1 MAPGDDS
8 LDWERDGREWPNRA
22 ASRFVA
28 AGGLAW
34 HVQVA
39 GQGPPLLLLHGT
51 GASTHSFAEM
61 LPLLAGHFTVIAP
74 DLPGH
79 GFTSLPPI
87 EEQSLPGMSVAVAA
101 LLRTL
106 GVDPVLAVGHSAG
119 AAILVRMCLDSR
131 FEPKALISVNGA
143 LLPFPG
149 VAGQMFPPLA
159 RLLFVNPLATRF
171 FAWRAQDRSAVER
184 LIRGTGSNIPARSL
198 DIYARLF
205 QTDRHLTAT
214 LGMMAN
220 WDLPGLERDMP
231 RLKVPL
237 VLVACSDDAA
247 IPPDTAIKVRD
258 KVPGAVVEYKRGLG
272 HLAHEER
279 PTEIADI
286 VLAVAQRYGLVAAR

>member
-1 MAPGDDS
+1 MANSADT
-8 LDWERDGREWPNRA
+8 LDWERDGRDWPNRA

-61 LPLLAGHFTVIAP
+61 LPLLSQHFTVIAP

-87 EEQSLPGMSVAVAA
+87 EEQSLTGMSVAVAA

-106 GVDPVLAVGHSAG
+106 GFAPVVAVGHSAG

-131 FEPKALISVNGA
+131 LEPKVVISLNGA

-159 RLLFVNPLATRF
+159 RLLFVNPFATRF

-184 LIRGTGSNIPARSL
+184 LIRGTGSSIPASSL

-205 QTDRHLTAT
+205 GSDRHLTAT

-220 WDLPGLERDMP
+220 WDLPGLARDMP
-231 RLKVPL
+231 RLRVPL
-237 VLVACSDDAA
+237 VLVACSEDAA

-258 KVPGAVVEYKRGLG
+258 RVPSAVVEYRRGLG

-279 PTEIADI
+279 PNEIAGM
-286 VLAVAQRYGLVAAR
+286 VLAVARQKALPAAQ